1 MAGAGGRGLG
11 DAVNDGGVVGFTI
24 DYSNGI
30 REIRKG
36 VPQGGEFLGH
46 HAER

>member
-1 MAGAGGRGLG
+1 MREAKGLG
-11 DAVNDGGVVGFTI
+11 NVVNDGGVVGFTN

-36 VPQGGEFLGH
+36 VPQEGEFLGH